1 MSPIEE
7 THEFHNENFS
17 AIGFKVTGVE
27 FYECKFK
34 SCNFSECDLSN
45 SKFFEC
51 TFENCNIANCK
62 LTTVQIRDC
71 EFYASKLMGVCF
83 NPGNFAFFAHFHE
96 CDLRYV
102 EFSGLKIKNILLDNC
117 NCNGAKFMGCDMKG
131 SKLNGCDFTE
141 AVFNECDLRNAEL
154 LNAKNLIINPASNKI
169 KDTKISLAT
178 AANIANEFGFK
189 VD

>member
-1 MSPIEE
+1 MNPTGEI
-7 THEFHNENFS
+7 HEYHNESFTIISFNV
-17 AIGFKVTGVE
+17 AGVE

-34 SCNFSECDLSN
+34 SCNFSEHDMSN
-45 SKFFEC
+45 SKFFDC
-51 TFENCNIANCK
+51 TFENCNLANSK
-62 LTTVQIRDC
+62 LITARIRDC
-71 EFYASKLMGVCF
+71 EFYACKLMGVCF
-83 NPGNFAFFAHFHE
+83 NNDSLAFFANFHE

-117 NCNGAKFMGCDMKG
+117 NCNGAKFMVCEMKD

-178 AANIANEFGFK
+178 AANIAGEFGFR
-189 VD
+189 VN